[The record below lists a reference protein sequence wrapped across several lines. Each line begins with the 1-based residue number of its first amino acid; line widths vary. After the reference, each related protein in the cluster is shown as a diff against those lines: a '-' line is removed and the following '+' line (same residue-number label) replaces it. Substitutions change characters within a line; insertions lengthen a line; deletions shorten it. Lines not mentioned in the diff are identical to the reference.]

1 MAFVDRVADLLDEQ
15 HIAFA
20 AIGAWALA
28 VRGLPR
34 STYDVDLFTV
44 DTRVL
49 EKETWEPIRSL
60 ANIEIRRGDFTDP
73 LKGVVW
79 IKPPRERKV
88 DVVVGRWKW
97 EQDVIERAKPTPSA
111 NRSLP
116 TVTTPDLILLK
127 LAAGGGQDL
136 WDVGRLLKIVDGTV
150 IAEVEQR
157 LPDLKPDANDRWQR
171 ILRKR

>member
-1 MAFVDRVADLLDEQ
+1 VAFVDRVADLLDEQ
-15 HIAFA
+15 HIPFA

-28 VRGLPR
+28 ARGLTR

-49 EKETWEPIRSL
+49 QKATWDSIQPL
-60 ANIEIRRGDFTDP
+60 AAIEIRRGDFADP

-79 IKPPRERKV
+79 IKPPGERKI
-88 DVVVGRWKW
+88 DIVVGRWKW

-111 NRSLP
+111 DRSLP

-136 WDVGRLLKIVDGTV
+136 WDVSRLLKIVDRTV

-157 LPDLKPDANDRWQR
+157 LPDLKPDARDRWQR
-171 ILRKR
+171 ILCEG